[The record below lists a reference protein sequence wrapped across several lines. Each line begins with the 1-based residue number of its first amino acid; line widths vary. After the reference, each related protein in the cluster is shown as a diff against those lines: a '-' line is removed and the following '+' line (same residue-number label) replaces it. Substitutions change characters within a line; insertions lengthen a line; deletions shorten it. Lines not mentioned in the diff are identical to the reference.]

1 MKLSINEELAQ
12 FLSQI
17 RRLAAPNKIW
27 LVGGAVRDLF
37 LGKAVKDLDF
47 VLADGSARLAKKV
60 RKHFEGVSYSLDDER
75 QTARVI
81 LRMGEPDE
89 LIIDFASFIG
99 ENLEEDLRQ
108 RDFRINSMAIDLDN
122 LSQVLDPLDGLSDL
136 DAKKL
141 LLGGPNSLENDPLRV
156 IRLVRMMRT
165 YGLEIDSETKELAR
179 RATEGL
185 DRVSGERI
193 RDEFLKCL
201 NLPHIAETFRLLEE
215 YGIFNKLFELAGF
228 QAEND
233 SEGTSFKRFS
243 HTSKFL
249 RELENLL
256 DEIYNGKEI
265 SDSNVILSQNHKL
278 EKSFD
283 NLHNL
288 LTETIQGG
296 RSRRQLLLLFAFF
309 FSRIVDCYGLRSET
323 EIHSDKKLINCE
335 EFSKKLSQFLMM
347 GVKEEK
353 HFASLCHGFFGISKL
368 EQEEE
373 VTNLDFYRFFKLVG
387 SSGVESA
394 LVVIANQ
401 NAFEQPKQTIIDLAE
416 RVICIWF
423 FEQESLVNPP
433 RLVDG
438 LSLQQKLNLK
448 AGPKMGEYL
457 EAIREAQV
465 MGLVKT
471 EEEALEFV
479 KILMSELN

>member
-233 SEGTSFKRFS
+233 SEGTSFKRLS

-265 SDSNVILSQNHKL
+265 SDSNEILSQNHKL

-309 FSRIVDCYGLRSET
+309 F
-323 EIHSDKKLINCE
+323 
-335 EFSKKLSQFLMM
+335 
-347 GVKEEK
+347 
-353 HFASLCHGFFGISKL
+353 
-368 EQEEE
+368 
-373 VTNLDFYRFFKLVG
+373 
-387 SSGVESA
+387 
-394 LVVIANQ
+394 
-401 NAFEQPKQTIIDLAE
+401 
-416 RVICIWF
+416 
-423 FEQESLVNPP
+423 
-433 RLVDG
+433 
-438 LSLQQKLNLK
+438 
-448 AGPKMGEYL
+448 
-457 EAIREAQV
+457 
-465 MGLVKT
+465 
-471 EEEALEFV
+471 
-479 KILMSELN
+479 

>member
-122 LSQVLDPLDGLSDL
+122 LNLVLDPLDGLSDL

-141 LLGGPNSLENDPLRV
+141 RLGGPNSLENDPLRV

-201 NLPHIAETFRLLEE
+201 NLPNLAETFQLLEE
-215 YGIFNKLFELAGF
+215 YGIFNRLSDLAGF
-228 QAEND
+228 QGEND
-233 SEGTSFKRFS
+233 PDESSFERFS
-243 HTSKFL
+243 HTSQLLTK
-249 RELENLL
+249 LENLL
-256 DEIYNGKEI
+256 DDINKKNKSSGSIKIFGE
-265 SDSNVILSQNHKL
+265 NHTLK
-278 EKSFD
+278 KSFD

-309 FSRIVDCYGLRSET
+309 FCRIIDINSSVA
-323 EIHSDKKLINCE
+323 EIHSDKNLINCE
-335 EFSKKLSQFLMM
+335 EFAKKLSQFLMM

-394 LVVIANQ
+394 LLQIANQ

-479 KILMSELN
+479 KTLMSELN